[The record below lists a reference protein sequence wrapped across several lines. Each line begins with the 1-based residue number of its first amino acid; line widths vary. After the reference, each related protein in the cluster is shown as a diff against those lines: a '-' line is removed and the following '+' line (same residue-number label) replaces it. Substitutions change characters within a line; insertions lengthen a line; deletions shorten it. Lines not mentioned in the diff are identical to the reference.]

1 MQDLEDVLQEGSTIS
16 SFLAL
21 SSSLTQHMY
30 FNLSSSFS
38 EIGLA
43 SVLRHSVVHNGHFLF
58 LFQIKS
64 YPLFTVEI
72 TKKSVSRKIVTV
84 VLYNVLHG
92 VN

>member
-1 MQDLEDVLQEGSTIS
+1 MIGEYPKFIFSPFFNSNTIHV
-16 SFLAL
+16 FQPLFFFA
-21 SSSLTQHMY
+21 
-30 FNLSSSFS
+30 

-43 SVLRHSVVHNGHFLF
+43 SVLSHSVVYNSHF

-72 TKKSVSRKIVTV
+72 TKKSVSREIV

-92 VN
+92 VYRLTKS